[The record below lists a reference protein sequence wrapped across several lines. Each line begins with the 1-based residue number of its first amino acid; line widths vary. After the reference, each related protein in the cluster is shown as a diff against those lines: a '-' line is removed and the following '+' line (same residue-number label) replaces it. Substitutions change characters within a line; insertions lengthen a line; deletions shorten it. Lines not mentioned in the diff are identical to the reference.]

1 MKNKQTRR
9 RFIKNSSALC
19 LGTPFITNE
28 LLVENANAAPRAGE
42 LLTEARYYEKLPH
55 RKIKCVLCPRECV
68 IDDVERGYCGVRE
81 NRGGSY
87 YTLVHSR
94 PCTAHIDPI
103 EKKPLFHFKP
113 ASLAFSIATV
123 GCNVECKFCQNW
135 QISQIRPEQIKNYDM
150 PPDVVAKYASDKNC
164 ASIAYTYTEPVIF
177 TEYMYDCAVAGN
189 EKNISSVMIS
199 NGYINPKPM
208 KDLCKVL
215 SAVKIDLKAFTE
227 KFYKDLVAGELK
239 PVLDTLILLKEM
251 NVWTEIVYL
260 VIPSHNDDPQE
271 LKDMCK
277 WIVRELGPD
286 VPIHFTRFYP
296 QYRLKNLPPTPVS
309 TLEQARNIAL
319 DAGMHFSYVGN
330 VPQHEG
336 ENTYCP
342 SCQETLIKRRGYFIL
357 ENNITGNKCKNCQ
370 QEIPGIWN

>member
-1 MKNKQTRR
+1 
-9 RFIKNSSALC
+9 
-19 LGTPFITNE
+19 
-28 LLVENANAAPRAGE
+28 
-42 LLTEARYYEKLPH
+42 
-55 RKIKCVLCPRECV
+55 
-68 IDDVERGYCGVRE
+68 
-81 NRGGSY
+81 
-87 YTLVHSR
+87 
-94 PCTAHIDPI
+94 
-103 EKKPLFHFKP
+103 
-113 ASLAFSIATV
+113 
-123 GCNVECKFCQNW
+123 
-135 QISQIRPEQIKNYDM
+135 
-150 PPDVVAKYASDKNC
+150 
-164 ASIAYTYTEPVIF
+164 
-177 TEYMYDCAVAGN
+177 
-189 EKNISSVMIS
+189 MIS
-199 NGYINPKPM
+199 NGYINPQPM
-208 KDLCKVL
+208 KDLCEVL

-239 PVLDTLILLKEM
+239 PVLDTLVLLKEM

-271 LKDMCK
+271 LKDMCQ

-342 SCQETLIKRRGYFIL
+342 SCRKTLIKRRGYFIL